1 MALRLRPRA
10 ATPKKNA
17 DGSLTI
23 SAKTG
28 GFPGS
33 STVLKQLSDG
43 ASRKLVGLTS
53 KEPVPIRAHAK
64 IVNALGQA
72 VGEVTSGTV
81 SPSLGVPVM
90 LALVDVEALTSL
102 LFAIVRDKELS
113 VQITKLPFV
122 PKRYK
127 R

>member
-1 MALRLRPRA
+1 M
-10 ATPKKNA
+10 NS
-17 DGSLTI
+17 DGSQTAP
-23 SAKTG
+23 AKTG

-33 STVLKQLSDG
+33 STVLKQLAEG
-43 ASRKLVGLTS
+43 ASRKLVGLIS

-64 IVNALGQA
+64 IVNAKGQA

-90 LALVDVEALTSL
+90 LALIDSEALTGPLSAL
-102 LFAIVRDKELS
+102 VRDKQLA